1 MWEAVTTDNSLSQ
14 QTKGLEGISASQ
26 WSRTLKMVAEFLIFN
41 GNKKDGGIGGNLTLT
56 SKTSSRKNPILLW
69 VCPVEIL
76 IMTGEAAG
84 SAPHTIH

>member
-41 GNKKDGGIGGNLTLT
+41 GNKKDGGIGGESDVNFQGQFQKESHPAVGVSGGDTHHDWG
-56 SKTSSRKNPILLW
+56 SS
-69 VCPVEIL
+69 
-76 IMTGEAAG
+76 
-84 SAPHTIH
+84 